1 MLLRELQAFE
11 ACWLDLKDTY
21 PTSRQDNTL
30 IAHAMGQIVDLVE
43 KPDQVEK
50 SLPDHLK
57 ILFRRLAIAYFQG
70 YIPRHASSTRVS
82 PGAINA
88 LAGPRVATVDAATVV
103 KAPPEQ
109 IQKQEISA
117 AVEQVRQL
125 ARQAQ
130 TRIQQSHRGR
140 DCPMPAGCSIAEMD
154 TLIVDFPEHWHTD
167 A

>member
-1 MLLRELQAFE
+1 MLLRELEAFE

-70 YIPRHASSTRVS
+70 YIPRQSRPAPAS
-82 PGAINA
+82 
-88 LAGPRVATVDAATVV
+88 PRPTVPPVAATAATLAPATAQ
-103 KAPPEQ
+103 APPEQ
-109 IQKQEISA
+109 VQKQEISA

-125 ARQAQ
+125 ANQAQ
-130 TRIQQSHRGR
+130 ARMQRSQVNRN
-140 DCPMPAGCSIAEMD
+140 CPVPAGCSIAEMD
-154 TLIVDFPEHWHTD
+154 TLIVEFPEHWQSD
-167 A
+167 S